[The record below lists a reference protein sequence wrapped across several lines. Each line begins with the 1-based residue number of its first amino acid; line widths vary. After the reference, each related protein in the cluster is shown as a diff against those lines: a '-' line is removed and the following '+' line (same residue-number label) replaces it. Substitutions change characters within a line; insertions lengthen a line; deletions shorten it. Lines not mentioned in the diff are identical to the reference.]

1 MKMIVDLISF
11 GFKTNSIPD
20 SNYLIDVRFL
30 KNPFYIDELRELTGL
45 DNEVIKF
52 FENDEMT
59 RTFLNM
65 LFNWVEYIIKANKE
79 ASKEKFTITIG
90 CTGGQHRSPYIV
102 EILAKEL
109 VKKKIINGLS
119 IYHRELKKYNEL
131 EIKE

>member
-1 MKMIVDLISF
+1 MIVDIISF

-20 SNYLIDVRFL
+20 TNYLIDVRFL
-30 KNPFYIDELRELTGL
+30 KNPFYIDKLRDLTGL
-45 DNEVIKF
+45 DSEVIKF
-52 FENDEMT
+52 FENDEIT
-59 RTFLNM
+59 KTFINM
-65 LFNWVEYIIKANKE
+65 LLNWIEYIIKANKD
-79 ASKEKFTITIG
+79 ANKEKFTIAIG

-131 EIKE
+131 EI